1 MVSILRHVLQSSA
14 FKRKIILK
22 EALAI
27 LGLIMV
33 SYSSEMTT
41 GLTFLRVGL
50 VLEALVTVSTPLLG
64 LEVFKDPI
72 VLLSYFAPVPAL
84 DS

>member
-1 MVSILRHVLQSSA
+1 MFQSSA
-14 FKRKIILK
+14 FKRKTILK

-33 SYSSEMTT
+33 CYSNEMTT

-50 VLEALVTVSTPLLG
+50 VLEAIVTVSTPLLG
-64 LEVFKDPI
+64 LEVFEDPI
-72 VLLSYFAPVPAL
+72 VMLSYFAPVTAL